1 MKLINT
7 SSHGHIPVPVCQ
19 CHHDVQGSQ
28 EKHEVEERVAVGDS
42 ILLIVNGTVGAITHF
57 KVLWSGTILDQSRLV
72 AGEGQFVHL
81 GVARVANAEEI
92 KTQIWLLCWKIAAKT
107 DHIFEH
113 MQTLLPGVQHT
124 QQEQDQA
131 HNTLGIPPLNN
142 TVWPA
147 GVVLLRPIM
156 PSKLGLHL
164 RSWGEKI

>member
-42 ILLIVNGTVGAITHF
+42 ILLIVNGMVGAITHF

-81 GVARVANAEEI
+81 GVARVADAEE
-92 KTQIWLLCWKIAAKT
+92 Q
-107 DHIFEH
+107 
-113 MQTLLPGVQHT
+113 
-124 QQEQDQA
+124 
-131 HNTLGIPPLNN
+131 NN
-142 TVWPA
+142 NNLTA
-147 GVVLLRPIM
+147 VLKNSCKNRPYI
-156 PSKLGLHL
+156 
-164 RSWGEKI
+164 